1 MMRLTKP
8 VLLIIALTVGLF
20 LSQVSSAQQF
30 KENQP
35 VSFNFVDVELPVLA
49 KFVSETTGINIIF
62 DERLRGKV
70 TVIAPTPLKAK
81 DAFSLFTSVLEL
93 KGYSL
98 VQAGVNAYKIVPSQ
112 QARQGGLKLLEGRP
126 PIDERHI
133 IRLIPLK
140 HISAQEAVRFL
151 RPMVSRGGYI
161 TEFSRGNLVLVV
173 DTALNTE
180 KLVEIIKKID
190 QPTTV
195 NLPEMVILKHSTASE
210 IAKILN
216 EGLKATRRTKGRV
229 SNVSVVPYERLNA
242 VVIFGEKSEVEALK
256 RLIAM
261 LDVPSEEAM
270 GRVNVYF
277 LENADADSLAKVL
290 NGIISTMKKPQRTPR
305 KATVPTL
312 TGDVV
317 ITADPSTNALII
329 VASPSDYKNL
339 VGVIKQL
346 DRRKP
351 QVYVEAMIVEASID
365 KLRDLG
371 TRWRA
376 MATKDGEPIVIGGVG
391 QINPSAVESILYG
404 LSGMTLGGL
413 GNFIDVPVTR
423 VNSDGTVTTTT
434 LTVPGYAALFS
445 LEEFRDA
452 INILSTPQILTSDN
466 EEAEIVV
473 GENVPFITKK
483 ESNPSAA
490 TSVFTTIERKDVGI
504 TLKIK
509 PHITEGDYVRLEI
522 YQEISAVKQSPDTE
536 VLISLGPTTT
546 KRSTETTV
554 VVKDNQTVVIGG
566 LMQEKVEEIEDKV
579 PLLGDIPLLG
589 WLFKSKNIQ
598 RSKTNLLVFLTPHII
613 RDAEA
618 LRSLT
623 EKKGRGYLSMKSDF
637 EEPEKQILVKFKT
650 DVEDTFVKALAE
662 KLNARIA
669 KSLPGVNI
677 YVFELDDEEDIP
689 KALETLKAEEAVEY
703 AEPNRPVRIER

>member
-1 MMRLTKP
+1 MRLLRVIVGVIVVLVCFISLVAHAQPQKP
-8 VLLIIALTVGLF
+8 TG
-20 LSQVSSAQQF
+20 
-30 KENQP
+30 N

-49 KFVSETTGINIIF
+49 KFVSEATGINIMF

-93 KGYSL
+93 KGFSL
-98 VQAGVNAYKIVPSQ
+98 VPAGVNAYKIVPAV
-112 QARQGGLKLLEGRP
+112 QARQGSLKLYEGPP

-151 RPMVSRGGYI
+151 RPMVSKGGYI
-161 TEFSRGNLVLVV
+161 TEFARGNLVLLV
-173 DTALNTE
+173 DTAVNTE
-180 KLVEIIKKID
+180 KLVEILQRID
-190 QPTTV
+190 QPSTV
-195 NLPEMVILKHSTASE
+195 NLPELVMLQHSTADE
-210 IAKILN
+210 VAKIIN
-216 EGLKATRRTKGRV
+216 EGIKSTGPKGRRTTAK
-229 SNVSVVPYERLNA
+229 VVPYERLNA
-242 VVIFGEKSEVEALK
+242 VVIFGQKSEVEALK

-261 LDVPSEEAM
+261 LDVPAAEAQ

-277 LENADADSLAKVL
+277 LENADAESLAKVL
-290 NGIISTMKKPQRTPR
+290 NNIIKTMRQSRPKRPGRPT
-305 KATVPTL
+305 TPTL
-312 TGDVV
+312 TGEVV
-317 ITADPSTNALII
+317 VTADKSTNSLII
-329 VASPSDYKNL
+329 VASPSDYRNL
-339 VGVIKQL
+339 LNVIKQL

-365 KLRDLG
+365 KLRDIG

-376 MATKDGEPIVIGGVG
+376 MATRKGEPIVIGGVG
-391 QINPSAVESILYG
+391 QIDPTAVESILYG

-522 YQEISAVKQSPDTE
+522 YQEISAVKQAPDTQ

-566 LMQEKVEEIEDKV
+566 LMQERVEQIEDKV
-579 PLLGDIPLLG
+579 PFLGDIPLLG
-589 WLFKSKNIQ
+589 WLFKSKNVQ
-598 RSKTNLLVFLTPHII
+598 RTKTNLLVFLTPHII
-613 RDAEA
+613 RDAED
-618 LRSLT
+618 LRRLT
-623 EKKGRGYLSMKSDF
+623 EQKGKDYLSMKNDF
-637 EEPEKQILVKFKT
+637 EEPERQVLVKFRP
-650 DVEDTFVKALAE
+650 EAQKADIASLAE
-662 KLNARIA
+662 KLDARIVKA
-669 KSLPGVNI
+669 LPAIHI
-677 YVFELDDEEDIP
+677 YVFQLNDEEDIP
-689 KALETLKAEEAVEY
+689 KAIEFLKGQEVVEY
-703 AEPNRPVRIER
+703 AEPNRPIRINR